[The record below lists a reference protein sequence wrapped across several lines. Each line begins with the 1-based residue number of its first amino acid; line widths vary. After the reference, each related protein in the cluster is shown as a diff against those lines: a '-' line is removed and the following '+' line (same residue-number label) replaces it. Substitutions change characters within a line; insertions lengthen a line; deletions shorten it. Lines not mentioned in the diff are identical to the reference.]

1 MTPPEG
7 RPLRRRRRATA
18 SSREQSR
25 WGPNGKRSG
34 LLLIEAGDLKETIQ
48 VAAKIPIARC
58 GSIKVRPIKELRP

>member
-1 MTPPEG
+1 
-7 RPLRRRRRATA
+7 
-18 SSREQSR
+18 
-25 WGPNGKRSG
+25 